1 MFSVSPQEFRELHS
15 KSTRATEERHYGA
28 LLNKTNERFKEAAA
42 AMSGGRELDYV
53 DVPVEVQGKDAEYE
67 KALAT
72 RLVKEL
78 IEKGYAGAR
87 MMHTPE
93 TDDHP
98 CYSSRA
104 RTYVRVTLS

>member
-28 LLNKTNERFKEAAA
+28 LLNKTNERF
-42 AMSGGRELDYV
+42 
-53 DVPVEVQGKDAEYE
+53 KDAEYE